1 MAIAAPAT
9 TPKAVTRQF
18 SAVIAKA
25 MQTPD
30 VAQRIRDLYAEPLGS
45 SPDQMRALIQ
55 ESYNRWAP
63 VITQANIRI
72 D

>member
-1 MAIAAPAT
+1 L
-9 TPKAVTRQF
+9 

-30 VAQRIRDLYAEPLGS
+30 VVQRIRDLYAEPLGS
-45 SPDQMRALIQ
+45 SPEQMRTLIQ

-63 VITQANIRI
+63 VIAQANIRI